1 MKYLNTV
8 FAVIL
13 VLVPIFIFKIP
24 EYVELNDL
32 AIIEGIG
39 LSCHE
44 DGVTLYLKEVVP
56 VKSDAGITYQYNYYQ
71 SDGKKLDNAYQKIQ
85 NKEDK
90 KIFIDRSQYIVTN
103 CTSTDFIF
111 EYFHLYDL
119 KIQHQHIN
127 KNIVKQLKKTKP

>member
-1 MKYLNTV
+1 MKYLKTV
-8 FAVIL
+8 FVVIL

-111 EYFHLYDL
+111 EYFHLYNL
-119 KIQHQHIN
+119 KIQHQHTN

>member
-1 MKYLNTV
+1 MKYLKTV
-8 FAVIL
+8 FVVIL

-90 KIFIDRSQYIVTN
+90 KIFMNRSQYIVTN

-111 EYFHLYDL
+111 EYFHLYNL
-119 KIQHQHIN
+119 KIQHQHTN

>member
-1 MKYLNTV
+1 MKYLKTV
-8 FAVIL
+8 FVVIL

-24 EYVELNDL
+24 AYVELNDL

-119 KIQHQHIN
+119 KIQHQHTN

>member
-1 MKYLNTV
+1 MKYLKTV
-8 FAVIL
+8 FVVIL

-119 KIQHQHIN
+119 KIQHQHTN
-127 KNIVKQLKKTKP
+127 KNIVKKLKKTKP

>member
-1 MKYLNTV
+1 MKYLKTV
-8 FAVIL
+8 FVVIL

-71 SDGKKLDNAYQKIQ
+71 SDGKKLDNAYRKIQ

-119 KIQHQHIN
+119 KIQHTN

>member
-1 MKYLNTV
+1 MKYLKTV
-8 FAVIL
+8 FVVIL

-90 KIFIDRSQYIVTN
+90 KIFMNRSQYIVTN

-119 KIQHQHIN
+119 KIQHQHTN

>member
-1 MKYLNTV
+1 MKYLKTV
-8 FAVIL
+8 FVVIL

-119 KIQHQHIN
+119 KIQHQHTN

>member
-1 MKYLNTV
+1 MKYLKTV
-8 FAVIL
+8 FVVIL

-119 KIQHQHIN
+119 KIQHTN
-127 KNIVKQLKKTKP
+127 KNIVKLLKKTKP

>member
-1 MKYLNTV
+1 MKYLKTV
-8 FAVIL
+8 FVVIL

-71 SDGKKLDNAYQKIQ
+71 SDGKKLDKAYQKIQ

-90 KIFIDRSQYIVTN
+90 KIFMNRSQYIVTN

-119 KIQHQHIN
+119 KIQHQHTN

>member
-1 MKYLNTV
+1 MKYLKTV
-8 FAVIL
+8 FVVIL

-90 KIFIDRSQYIVTN
+90 KIFVDRSQYIVTN

-119 KIQHQHIN
+119 KIQHQHTN

>member
-1 MKYLNTV
+1 MKYLKTV
-8 FAVIL
+8 FVVIL
-13 VLVPIFIFKIP
+13 ILIPIFIFKIP

-90 KIFIDRSQYIVTN
+90 KIFMNRSQYIVTN

-119 KIQHQHIN
+119 KIQHAD